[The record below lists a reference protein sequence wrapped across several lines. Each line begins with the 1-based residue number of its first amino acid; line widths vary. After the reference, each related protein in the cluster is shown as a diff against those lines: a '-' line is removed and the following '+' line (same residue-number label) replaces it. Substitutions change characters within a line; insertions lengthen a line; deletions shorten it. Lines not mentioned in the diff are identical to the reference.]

1 MQKTFA
7 ALPAVEKAPAKAR
20 WYCRHPVLG
29 SMAALL
35 VCWSPFLIAFFPG
48 SVCWDLGEMAAQY
61 FGLRQINTW
70 HPVFLT
76 GLYGAL
82 LSFGRLFSSD
92 NLGTALYMLLQTLA
106 LSYAFARTME
116 LLRRW
121 GLPRWFWLAALGFFG
136 LTPLFGG
143 YAQSI
148 CKDTFYTA
156 FLLLFA
162 LNAME
167 VLAGW
172 EQGKS
177 PSPAA
182 LAGLFGWGLLE
193 PVWFAPTGCMWCS
206 LRGFCCWPWGR
217 RARLVCRWPRRW
229 AAAWPAL
236 CWFPT
241 C

>member
-1 MQKTFA
+1 MINAFGVWLYSYDSWAALKNPLTLGLVCLQAVGQSLPMLAGFTWLHDWMQKTFA
-7 ALPAVEKAPAKAR
+7 ALPAVEEAPAKAR

-35 VCWSPFLIAFFPG
+35 VCWSPFLIVFFPG

-121 GLPRWFWLAALGFFG
+121 GLPPVRSGWRRWAFCG
-136 LTPLFGG
+136 LTPIFGG

-148 CKDTFYTA
+148 CKDTCLHGVSA
-156 FLLLFA
+156 A
-162 LNAME
+162 VRAE
-167 VLAGW
+167 RHGSAGGPGA
-172 EQGKS
+172 GKI
-177 PSPAA
+177 
-182 LAGLFGWGLLE
+182 
-193 PVWFAPTGCMWCS
+193 PVP
-206 LRGFCCWPWGR
+206 LR
-217 RARLVCRWPRRW
+217 RWPGCS
-229 AAAWPAL
+229 AGD
-236 CWFPT
+236 C
-241 C
+241 

>member
-1 MQKTFA
+1 
-7 ALPAVEKAPAKAR
+7 
-20 WYCRHPVLG
+20 
-29 SMAALL
+29 MAALL

-121 GLPRWFWLAALGFFG
+121 
-136 LTPLFGG
+136 
-143 YAQSI
+143 
-148 CKDTFYTA
+148 
-156 FLLLFA
+156 
-162 LNAME
+162 
-167 VLAGW
+167 
-172 EQGKS
+172 
-177 PSPAA
+177 
-182 LAGLFGWGLLE
+182 
-193 PVWFAPTGCMWCS
+193 
-206 LRGFCCWPWGR
+206 
-217 RARLVCRWPRRW
+217 
-229 AAAWPAL
+229 
-236 CWFPT
+236 
-241 C
+241 